1 MLNFPRL
8 LLAADLASPRRLS
21 GDPWPPPP
29 PRHSRGRSVLKE
41 LDLLARLQKRQFSLK
56 SLHYICHFT
65 FVVHCPVFYLERM

>member
-29 PRHSRGRSVLKE
+29 PPPRHSRGRSVLKE
-41 LDLLARLQKRQFSLK
+41 LDLLARLQEIQLTLGF
-56 SLHYICHFT
+56 
-65 FVVHCPVFYLERM
+65 